1 MIPDFNII
9 TGESFVI
16 ENLKNRLIS
25 LRITDELGTTS
36 DEAEICFNYENGA
49 LEFAGNLKVF
59 LGYKETGLFPMG
71 VYVVNEVIIQSP
83 PQTVRIKAHAAN
95 LKKSLK
101 EQVSKQ
107 WHQITLS
114 DLVTQIARK
123 HGYGAK
129 VATEFKDTLVQHT
142 YQTNESD
149 MSFLTK
155 IAREYGAT
163 VKPIGGYIIF
173 IPKGKSKSATGK
185 VLGTTLLTPKD
196 VLNWKAN
203 FTVRSRY
210 GSVIANWYDYNRG
223 ETIKEKAGD
232 ESPSYT
238 LQEVYSSAELAMSAA
253 STKLNQLKRSTVT
266 LNITTVGNPE
276 FHAETKIS
284 LLGFCQE
291 IDGEWVVNK
300 AEHILDNS
308 GYRTMIEAVINK

>member
-25 LRITDELGTTS
+25 LRITDESGTMS
-36 DEAEICFNYENGA
+36 DEAEICFHYENGA

-71 VYVVNEVIIQSP
+71 VYVANEVTIQSP

-107 WHQITLS
+107 WHQITLGN
-114 DLVTQIARK
+114 LVEQIAQK

-129 VATEFKDTLVQHT
+129 IAEEFKDIFIPHID
-142 YQTNESD
+142 QTNESD
-149 MSFLTK
+149 MNFLTK
-155 IAREYGAT
+155 LGQSYGAIA
-163 VKPIGGYIIF
+163 KPIGGYIIF

-185 VLGTTLLTPKD
+185 VLGTTSLTPKD
-196 VLNWKAN
+196 VLNWKVN

-223 ETIKEKAGD
+223 ETIKEKAED

-238 LQEVYSSAELAMSAA
+238 LQEVYSNAESAMSAA
-253 STKLNQLKRSTVT
+253 STKLKQLKRSAVT

-276 FHAETKIS
+276 LCAEAKIS
-284 LLGFCQE
+284 LSGFCQE
-291 IDGEWVVNK
+291 VDGEWVINRT
-300 AEHILDNS
+300 EHILNSS
-308 GYRTMIEAVINK
+308 GYSTTLAATIS